1 MQVLVKLEVVWSDW
15 KGTVGKVP
23 PGPVPQPQ
31 RPQLPVPPP
40 RAAGSARRAGKRYSG
55 TGDPVSCGRKQYQKL
70 DQSMKPTVSW
80 FVINTNIFKH
90 VNQAVNE
97 KPNFSK
103 SF

>member
-1 MQVLVKLEVVWSDW
+1 MQVPVKLEVVWSDW
-15 KGTVGKVP
+15 KGRVGKAP

-40 RAAGSARRAGKRYSG
+40 RAAGSAGRAGKRYSG

-80 FVINTNIFKH
+80 FVINTSIFKH
-90 VNQAVNE
+90 TNQAIN
-97 KPNFSK
+97 
-103 SF
+103 